1 MRVPGVVATALFAAL
16 YAFVQ
21 ALASG
26 VSVLEQWWVPVA
38 VAVLGALL
46 KWLEV
51 AQAKPEGQRDIA
63 PDSKWERFLLG

>member
-1 MRVPGVVATALFAAL
+1 MRVPGVIATALFTAI

-26 VSVLEQWWVPVA
+26 VSVLDQWWVPVA
-38 VAVLGALL
+38 VAVLGVIL

-51 AQAKPEGQRDIA
+51 AQAKPEGQREIA
-63 PDSKWERFLLG
+63 PESKWQRFLLG

>member
-1 MRVPGVVATALFAAL
+1 MRVPGVVATALFTAM

-21 ALASG
+21 ALANG

-38 VAVLGALL
+38 VAILGALL

-51 AQAKPEGQRDIA
+51 ARAKPEGQWEIA
-63 PDSKWERFLLG
+63 PESKLERFLLG